1 MAIYLKNI
9 TGLADSEDQP
19 QIFIVCL
26 AAYANGILFGAWLDA
41 TQAVE
46 DIQEQIKQ
54 LLAKSPC
61 KGTGKFSIHDY
72 MGFGSWRIDE
82 SESIES
88 IQQKAVFILE
98 QGPLAAELLAF
109 DDGNLEKAKETL
121 EQYYEGRY
129 WDKLHYATCLF
140 DKLYLPN
147 IPENIRDCI
156 DYKQFQRNIF
166 RGQYFCLDVKG
177 GCHIFRHH

>member
-1 MAIYLKNI
+1 MTIYLRN
-9 TGLADSEDQP
+9 TAGLADSEDQP

-26 AAYANGILFGAWLDA
+26 AAYANGILFGAWVDA

-54 LLAKSPC
+54 LLAKSPV
-61 KGTGKFSIHDY
+61 KGTGKFAIHDY

-82 SESIES
+82 SEHIEN
-88 IQQKAVFILE
+88 IRQKAVFILE
-98 QGPLAAELLAF
+98 QGLLAAELIAF
-109 DDGNLEKAKETL
+109 YGENLEQAKEAL
-121 EQYYEGRY
+121 EKYYEGQY

-147 IPENIRDCI
+147 IPENIRNCI

-166 RGQYFCLDVKG
+166 RGEYFCLDVKG
-177 GCHIFRHH
+177 SCHIFRHH